1 MIFFWLPFWCCAL
14 SAWLIGYGM
23 GYLRGVREAIAAN
36 ASSSGTNPVDIDRDQ
51 NETRPSVG

>member
-1 MIFFWLPFWCCAL
+1 MIFFWLLFWCCAL

-36 ASSSGTNPVDIDRDQ
+36 ASSGATNPVDIDRDQ